1 MVDFGP
7 TSVTN
12 TPTEFSYNTPLFLMK
27 DDGLD
32 KVSTSC
38 SEVKTPREFKD
49 RHSITE
55 GGKNSPAELV
65 FKTSTTSE
73 GKSLDDSKDSDEG
86 FSSSFSPSS
95 EPQMLQQETSGVN
108 SAFWGS
114 QRDDFLHHELQMG
127 VSSSPLMFSSPSPNS
142 QFSSNSVLRRGTAPG
157 TMPAY
162 SSGTSR
168 RPFPAVSTLLASNKA
183 VATALGVSN
192 WNASPSPSSSWP
204 NHSPNNAVGSNWPQ
218 QSRPQLPFP
227 MSMASQQTTSF
238 PQGRT
243 SKFSPFPVASFPQK
257 PYRNARPM
265 PAFSTNSTPS
275 SSKSASP
282 FSHQNSVSNH
292 SGLDMTIVDDITQL
306 TNTFSNLTTSS
317 EVTSNGLF
325 ANQVN
330 MIYTFFYLCKI
341 LLSSILSFKNY
352 FFMNE
357 NIAYFQSISKTIS
370 DSQEN
375 IICKEL
381 LKIYTLFHSPG
392 Q

>member
-27 DDGLD
+27 EDGLD
-32 KVSTSC
+32 KASTSC

-55 GGKNSPAELV
+55 GGKNSPSELV

-95 EPQMLQQETSGVN
+95 EPQMLQQESSSGVN

-114 QRDDFLHHELQMG
+114 QTQRDDFLHHELQMG

-142 QFSSNSVLRRGTAPG
+142 QFSSNSVLRRGAAPG

-227 MSMASQQTTSF
+227 MSMASQQTTSL

-257 PYRNARPM
+257 PYKSARPL
-265 PAFSTNSTPS
+265 PAFSTSSTPN
-275 SSKSASP
+275 SSKTASP

-330 MIYTFFYLCKI
+330 MILLLLRPLKYLDI
-341 LLSSILSFKNY
+341 FHISLQS
-352 FFMNE
+352 NE
-357 NIAYFQSISKTIS
+357 FLY
-370 DSQEN
+370 E
-375 IICKEL
+375 
-381 LKIYTLFHSPG
+381 
-392 Q
+392 